1 MNFKDLYTIEQRTA
15 ESKKIIN
22 KYPGLC
28 PVILNVSNDSIFR
41 ATDIPTPD
49 KFKYLV
55 PNIQLSNFIFIIRRK
70 LKVKEH
76 TGLFFLI
83 NNSVIPLASE
93 LMHVLYEKYKDAD
106 GFLYLT
112 VTSESVFGGSQQPNL

>member
-28 PVILNVSNDSIFR
+28 PVILSISNDSIFR
-41 ATDIPTPD
+41 ATDIQSPD

-83 NNSVIPLASE
+83 NNSIIPLSSE
-93 LMHVLYEKYKDAD
+93 LMHVLYEKYKDPD
-106 GFLYLT
+106 GFLYMT
-112 VTSESVFGGSQQPNL
+112 VTSESVFG